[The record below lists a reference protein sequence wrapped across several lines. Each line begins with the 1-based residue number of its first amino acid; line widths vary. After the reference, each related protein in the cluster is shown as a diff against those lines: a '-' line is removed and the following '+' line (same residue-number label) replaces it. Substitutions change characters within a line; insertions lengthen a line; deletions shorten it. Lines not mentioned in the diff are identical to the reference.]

1 MKKLFLLLAFLPCMV
16 FAQNKF
22 GHINTQELIA
32 LMPERDSIETQ
43 LSNLA
48 KTYED
53 EMLKMREEYFAK
65 IQQFQENA
73 DKMAPSIKEARQSEL
88 MEMEQRIATFQQT
101 AQADIQK
108 QQETLFGPV
117 IQKIRDAIN
126 AVGTENGY
134 TYIFDTATQVVLYQ
148 GTDASDVLPL
158 VKAKLG
164 IK

>member
-1 MKKLFLLLAFLPCMV
+1 MKKIVLLLAFLPCMV

-65 IQQFQENA
+65 VQQFQESA
-73 DKMAPSIKEARQSEL
+73 ETMAPSIKETRQSEL

-101 AQADIQK
+101 AQTDIQK
-108 QQETLFGPV
+108 QQEALFGPV

-148 GTDASDVLPL
+148 GTDANDVLPL